1 MVHVHAVSATSWAG
15 QTDYWN
21 YVNQDFVDDM
31 VNQGVMALT
40 DTATVAAAWRALL
53 PAYQPGQGIAIKV
66 SFNNTYTCNN
76 TVGAIDGI
84 IEPVNAIVS
93 GLQRIGVRTADI
105 WVYDATRALPDRFVS
120 GGLAGIRYFDGS
132 WQGICRER
140 AGFAGGSSSRIV
152 FSPPSG
158 VPMPQDEYITDVLVN
173 AHYLINMPIMK
184 RHGVGVSLGFK
195 NHFGTIDSPGELH
208 TYIDPSGSNYR
219 SDYSPLVDIYKSSHI
234 RDKTILTVGD
244 GLFAAKFYTYGP
256 AAWTTFGNK
265 LPNSLFFSTDPVAID
280 CVMHDFVAAEMTD
293 LTPHANDYLRAAGA
307 AGLGAFERGDPWG
320 SSYQQI
326 NYRKIE
332 L

>member
-1 MVHVHAVSATSWAG
+1 
-15 QTDYWN
+15 
-21 YVNQDFVDDM
+21 
-31 VNQGVMALT
+31 
-40 DTATVAAAWRALL
+40 
-53 PAYQPGQGIAIKV
+53 
-66 SFNNTYTCNN
+66 
-76 TVGAIDGI
+76 
-84 IEPVNAIVS
+84 
-93 GLQRIGVRTADI
+93 
-105 WVYDATRALPDRFVS
+105 
-120 GGLAGIRYFDGS
+120 
-132 WQGICRER
+132 
-140 AGFAGGSSSRIV
+140 
-152 FSPPSG
+152 
-158 VPMPQDEYITDVLVN
+158 MPQDEYITDVLVN

-320 SSYQQI
+320 SGYQQI
-326 NYRKIE
+326 DCLKVSTPLRPTASVLSISSSDSDATLTWEHNRANTSYEVWRGADPYFTPRPGDSPIASGLPPSPNCTMAGDTITCTDRDVVGGASSYYYLVRALNMAGAFE
-332 L
+332 DSNCVGVFSFAMWSNDLLSVPDGYQ